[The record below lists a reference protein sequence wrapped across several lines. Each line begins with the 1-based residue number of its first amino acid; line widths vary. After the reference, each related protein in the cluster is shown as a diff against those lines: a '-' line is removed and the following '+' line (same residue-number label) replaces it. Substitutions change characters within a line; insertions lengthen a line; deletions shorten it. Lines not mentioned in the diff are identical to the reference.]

1 MLLIVD
7 PDDLNQGQSTAVANM
22 VFATGTGADIQINS
36 ATNNQLPA
44 LAVSEFFEVRDHSV
58 PGNNGLYQ
66 VVTVNT
72 STDSYECDKVTGI
85 APVTAA
91 SEAGTTL
98 GATGTLSEKSV
109 HFDVEGEGIYLLE
122 QGNLST
128 DGVTMLALHSFIKK
142 RWKDDQLLID
152 AGAFPMTG
160 ISSAAGQ
167 WVFGQDPSA
176 NFNDWRLKNVPAF
189 TIDSTRLIRN
199 AGWTENNADGTVR
212 TRYFNVTTL
221 GTFEDTLDQ
230 AYYFFGNDF
239 TTDNTVN
246 YAFTGPVNEAVKFYD
261 ATVTRAQP
269 TATEGYDFNNTS
281 PDTIDRNDGGS
292 FVTDGYVVGGQVEVT
307 NAEAAGDNGTY
318 EITAVSASSMTV
330 TAIGGGDAGLTGG
343 LDDNSATLAI
353 DNSNLF
359 TTSLRIRDGDANGKT
374 FQTSTLTDA
383 GESAV
388 EAKIIKF
395 PLANLTDLDIS
406 ETDANIAANSPYTEI
421 RERFLS
427 GTYNREV
434 DSTTKR
440 DFGVVIDVGTYSQSN
455 GVSAISTLFT
465 SASLSLGAGEDLTD
479 YTGGTLIIHE
489 GTDQGTHTISGTPVN
504 NAGTLEI
511 TLTVALTAVASN
523 LSFTMERA
531 TPLTATKNEIYE
543 KIQYNRRQSTD
554 IDSTSATVIGKVA
567 GPIATFVGPDLR
579 WAEQQSTNPNG
590 GGTGVIVEGFDA
602 NDTNNL
608 FFFDNTGT
616 SRNFPFVA
624 AGTLNFNDNLVN
636 DSAGEYWLYFQ
647 YTNRTTS
654 ADIDVVSP
662 TGDTYDLEGTLGT
675 YAVNDYIDISGFA
688 QDANNGTFIVTAVN
702 VSGSDYT
709 VRKINGQNVGTAE
722 TNQTVN
728 VDENPFNSPD
738 AIIVDNNSG
747 ADIAGAVGA
756 ASIAFDFDYDNN
768 TQGGR
773 TAGTPAVCVLKAI
786 GLETGQY
793 AEVRNQTIT
802 RATGL
807 SFSITASLERNYT
820 P

>member
-1 MLLIVD
+1 MLLIID
-7 PDDLNQGQSTAVANM
+7 PDDLNQGSELV
-22 VFATGTGADIQINS
+22 VSDLVLSVGVGADIGMD
-36 ATNNQLPA
+36 ATTMPA
-44 LAVSEFFEVRDHSV
+44 LGSGEFFEIRDHSV

-66 VVTVNT
+66 IVTVNA
-72 STDSYECDKVTGI
+72 STTSYEADKVTGI

-91 SEAGTTL
+91 SESVSFL
-98 GATGTLSEKSV
+98 GATGASTEKSV

-122 QGNLST
+122 QGNMST
-128 DGVTMLALHSFIKK
+128 DGVTMLAVHSFIKK

-176 NFNDWRLKNVPAF
+176 NFNDWRLKNVTAF
-189 TIDSTRLIRN
+189 SIDSTRLVRN

-212 TRYFNVTTL
+212 SRFFNVTTL

-269 TATEGYDFNNTS
+269 TATEGYDFNDDS
-281 PDTIDRNDGGS
+281 PDTIDRNDAGS

-307 NAEAAGDNGTY
+307 NATNAGDDGTY
-318 EITAVSASSMTV
+318 EITAVTASQLTV
-330 TAIGGGDAGLTGG
+330 TAIGGADAGLTGE
-343 LDDNSATLAI
+343 LDDNTATLAI

-395 PLANLTDLDIS
+395 PLANATDLDIS
-406 ETDANIAANSPYTEI
+406 ETDANIGSNSPYTEI

-440 DFGVVIDVGTYSQSN
+440 DYGVVIDVGTYSQSN
-455 GVSAISTLFT
+455 GASATSVTFT
-465 SASLSLGAGEDLTD
+465 SASLNLGSGEDLTD
-479 YTGGTLIIHE
+479 YTGGSLIIHE
-489 GTDQGTHTISGTPVN
+489 GTDQGTHTISGTPVDA
-504 NAGTLEI
+504 AGTLTI
-511 TLTVALTAVASN
+511 TLTVALTATESN

-543 KIQYNRRQSTD
+543 KIQYDRRQATD
-554 IDSTSATVIGKVA
+554 IDQTAGTVIGKIA

-579 WAEQQSTNPNG
+579 WGEQQSVNPNG

-608 FFFDNTGT
+608 FFFDNTGVT
-616 SRNFPFVA
+616 RNFPFVA

-636 DSAGEYWLYFQ
+636 DSSGEYWLYFQ
-647 YTNRTTS
+647 YTTRTTN
-654 ADIDVVSP
+654 ADIDTVTP
-662 TGDTYDLEGTLGT
+662 TGDTFDLEGTLPT
-675 YAVNDYIDISGFA
+675 LALNDYIDLSGFA
-688 QDANNGTFIVTAVN
+688 DNQNNGTFIVEVIN

-709 VRKINGQNVGTAE
+709 VRRIDGQDVGIAE

-728 VDENPFNSPD
+728 VDQNPFNSPD

-747 ADIAGAVGA
+747 ADIAGVVGA
-756 ASIAFDFDYDNN
+756 SSIAFDFDYDNN
-768 TQGGR
+768 IQGGR
-773 TAGTPAVCVLKAI
+773 VSGTPAVCVLKAI
-786 GLETGQY
+786 GLETAQY

-807 SFSITASLERNYT
+807 SFSITASLERNFT